1 MNRRQAV
8 LAAVLLSVVGA
19 ALLGFG
25 SAAVLDSLTG
35 AAQHQPS
42 GVHQTAG
49 GHTTSAHLTSGGYR
63 SR

>member
-25 SAAVLDSLTG
+25 SAAVLDALTG
-35 AAQHQPS
+35 TAQHQPS
-42 GVHQTAG
+42 GVHQTSGHQTPG
-49 GHTTSAHLTSGGYR
+49 GDLSP
-63 SR
+63 